1 MDALG
6 EAAEKLDT
14 VRALMSTR
22 GSHAVPKKKVQELKS
37 AVAKDGA
44 RLTSHGLVLPD
55 TDDDDDMRAATK
67 VKKQYKWANERKK

>member
-44 RLTSHGLVLPD
+44 RLTSHGLVPVSYTHLTLP
-55 TDDDDDMRAATK
+55 TILL
-67 VKKQYKWANERKK
+67 V